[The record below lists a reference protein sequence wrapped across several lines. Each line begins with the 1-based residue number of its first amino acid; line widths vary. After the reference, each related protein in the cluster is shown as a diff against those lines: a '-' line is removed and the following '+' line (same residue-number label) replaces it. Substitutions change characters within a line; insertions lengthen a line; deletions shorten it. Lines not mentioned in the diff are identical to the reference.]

1 MIVVYFDFPTPWFLG
16 FFFSFQTPS
25 LLLGLKK
32 CETVRTWGNSK
43 AHSNLLNLSCQPY
56 PGVAFAYPQTAASA
70 SQLQPVG
77 QMYPAPY
84 QGMF

>member
-1 MIVVYFDFPTPWFLG
+1 M
-16 FFFSFQTPS
+16 
-25 LLLGLKK
+25 K
-32 CETVRTWGNSK
+32 VRMWGNSK
-43 AHSNLLNLSCQPY
+43 TRSNLLNLSFKAY
-56 PGVAFAYPQTAASA
+56 PGVPFAYPQTAASA